1 MVSIFVKS
9 FEELSKLELY
19 KILRLRA
26 EVFIVEQDC
35 VYQDVDDKDLKALHV
50 ILKKSDEVIGYSRL
64 FWPGDYFKEASI
76 GRVVIS
82 KKERHNNYG
91 YQLMK
96 ASILAVS
103 EKMKEKNIKISA
115 QTHLK
120 KFYNNLGF
128 LERGKEYLEDGIP
141 HIAMFKE

>member
-35 VYQDVDDKDLKALHV
+35 VYQDVDDKDQKALHV
-50 ILKKSDEVIGYSRL
+50 ILKKSEEIIGYTRL

-91 YQLMK
+91 SELMK
-96 ASILAVS
+96 ASILAIS
-103 EKMKEKNIKISA
+103 EKMKEKKIKISA
-115 QTHLK
+115 QTYLK
-120 KFYNNLGF
+120 NFYNDLGF
-128 LERGKEYLEDGIP
+128 LESGKEYLEDGIP
-141 HIAMFKE
+141 HIIMFKK

>member
-26 EVFIVEQDC
+26 EVFIIEQDC
-35 VYQDVDDKDLKALHV
+35 VYQDVDDKDQKALHV
-50 ILKKSDEVIGYSRL
+50 ILKKSEEIIGYTRL

-91 YQLMK
+91 SELMK
-96 ASILAVS
+96 ASILAIS
-103 EKMKEKNIKISA
+103 EKMKEKKIKISA
-115 QTHLK
+115 QTYLK
-120 KFYNNLGF
+120 NFYNDLGF
-128 LERGKEYLEDGIP
+128 LESGKEYLEDGIP
-141 HIAMFKE
+141 HIIMFKK